1 MSVWGEQLDAAKT
14 GEQFGAVLGKLFAA
28 FEAEIDEEDEDEED
42 EE

>member
-28 FEAEIDEEDEDEED
+28 LEAEDDTEDGDD
-42 EE
+42 L

>member
-28 FEAEIDEEDEDEED
+28 LEAEIDEEDREDD
-42 EE
+42 Q